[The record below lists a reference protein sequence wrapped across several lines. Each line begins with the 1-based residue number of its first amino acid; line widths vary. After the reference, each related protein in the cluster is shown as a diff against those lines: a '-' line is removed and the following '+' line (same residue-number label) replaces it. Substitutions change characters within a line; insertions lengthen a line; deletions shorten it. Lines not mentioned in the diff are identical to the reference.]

1 MAPRSASQSAGPGPA
16 RRSRTH
22 ESPAAGGSRRP
33 RVKPAPSAA
42 ESERASA
49 RVRGRPKVISDEA
62 LLAVARQVF
71 LERGIRATTAE
82 VAERAGIAE
91 GTVFLRF
98 KSKDAL
104 FRAAVCV
111 DPSTRP
117 EFVETFANSAGKG
130 DLRQNLIEFTTRLL
144 EFKRIALP
152 VILMSWSNPG
162 GEFAFEKTVERNEGY
177 RSGFRAVRRFFEA
190 EMRAGRLGPSN
201 AELLTRIFMGSV
213 HHFCMSELLLP
224 PEEGKRLTVP
234 AFAEGLVDVL
244 LRAAPG
250 GKRAAGK
257 RTARVVSGERSP

>member
-1 MAPRSASQSAGPGPA
+1 MPTRPRSQPA
-16 RRSRTH
+16 RDTR
-22 ESPAAGGSRRP
+22 EKRP
-33 RVKPAPSAA
+33 RA
-42 ESERASA
+42 
-49 RVRGRPKVISDEA
+49 RGRPKVISDEA
-62 LLAVARQVF
+62 LLSIAREVF

-111 DPSTRP
+111 DPGALP
-117 EFVETFANSAGKG
+117 EFVEAFAGSAGKG
-130 DLRQNLIEFTTRLL
+130 DLRHNLIEFTKRLL

-162 GEFAFEKTVERNEGY
+162 GEFAFEKAVERSEGY
-177 RSGFRAVRRFFEA
+177 RSGFRAVRRFFDA

-213 HHFCMSELLLP
+213 HHFCISEFLLA
-224 PEEGKRLTVP
+224 PEDSKRLSAP

-244 LRAAPG
+244 LRAAPSG
-250 GKRAAGK
+250 RRVTAKRPPLPLVG
-257 RTARVVSGERSP
+257 RT